1 MKKELLEIRKYILL
15 VLVGVFSYWALNNY
29 MIFFNIIKT
38 ILTVLT
44 PFILGGA
51 IAFILNI
58 PMSKIEKILKN
69 KLKLSPKS
77 TRTISIILSLLLFIL
92 VILFIALL
100 LIPELIENIKMLIAS
115 IPQMVAN
122 IENFVVNLLDQSPD
136 IQSQIK
142 DMFSG
147 SGNITSIFSSV
158 LNYAI
163 NSSVD
168 FVKSLVS
175 GFVKIFTSIIFS
187 IYMLM
192 QKETI
197 VSGSKKVLNA
207 ITSKE
212 NVNKIVEIAKLTNK
226 TFSKFLTGQCLE
238 ACILGALMFVVL
250 TIFRI
255 PYALLI
261 SVLTSV
267 TALIPVFG
275 AWVAMIVGVILIM
288 IISPTQAIIFALIF
302 LILQQIENNFIYPKV
317 VGASVG
323 LSPMWTLIAITVGGN
338 LFGVL
343 GMLIGLPLASVLY
356 SIFKKSIN
364 DKLKE
369 KESIN
374 IENVA

>member
-15 VLVGVFSYWALNNY
+15 VLIGVLSYWALNNY

-38 ILTVLT
+38 ISIVLT

-69 KLKLSPKS
+69 KLKLSSKGI
-77 TRTISIILSLLLFIL
+77 RTISIVLSLLLFVL

-115 IPQMVAN
+115 IPQTVAN
-122 IENFVVNLLDQSPD
+122 VENFIVNLLDQSPD
-136 IQSQIK
+136 IQFQIK

-147 SGNITSIFSSV
+147 SENITSIFSNV

-197 VSGSKKVLNA
+197 ISGAKKVLNA

-212 NVNKIVEIAKLTNK
+212 NVNKVVEIAKLTNK

-238 ACILGALMFVVL
+238 ACILGILMFIVL

-288 IISPTQAIIFALIF
+288 IVSPTQAIIFALIF

-369 KESIN
+369 KESMN
-374 IENVA
+374 IENVG